1 MNLKDFEVIDG
12 RGLSSDDLFDVL
24 RENGVGVKTIPKE
37 KRQNKPKEKDKMKTF
52 RPDKPLSDYTKED
65 TIVAKRC
72 DIQEIY
78 SDLDLIYDFNRDTMF
93 APNSSFTSR
102 HGAAVHS
109 LYIGHMELVDS
120 DSYKEQMDARK
131 AAFDYVMYN
140 IIPDTVYAKI
150 EETCVAELNEK
161 LRLLAIRENYM
172 GKVVPYSLYSM
183 IKKTDGA
190 ELHEKQQVTADKE
203 YSTELFT
210 HIVGN
215 HHFIDEVHKARTIK
229 EAYDYVMTAGDE
241 EDMKEA
247 QEMMDK
253 YISIFSDDLEKILA
267 YRPHEKREIP
277 MDRRCEAS
285 KQRKL
290 FKQND
295 VVQLVV
301 PNKWTTRRQSYKG
314 EFDVIKF
321 PNGFFIGSDNN
332 RIDLSGYSFNYT
344 ITPVATD
351 GANGGVNILNDGLLK
366 GYDFYYGSLLTLS
379 KSVRNSIGT
388 GWEKDFINGVSIKD
402 LIVGITEYAASK
414 SAEFDVLGEESLNTN
429 VESCTTV
436 KEMCR

>member
-24 RENGVGVKTIPKE
+24 RENGVGVKAVPKRERVAKKE
-37 KRQNKPKEKDKMKTF
+37 KEKEEKTL
-52 RPDKPLSDYTKED
+52 RPQKPLCEYTKED
-65 TIVAKRC
+65 TIVAKWC

-78 SDLDLIYDFNRDTMF
+78 SDLDLIYDFNKDTVFM
-93 APNSSFTSR
+93 PGGSFTSR
-102 HGAAVHS
+102 HGAAVSVLSPIIITELHS
-109 LYIGHMELVDS
+109 LN
-120 DSYKEQMDARK
+120 KEQMEYRQ
-131 AAFDYVMYN
+131 AAFDYIMYN
-140 IIPDTVYAKI
+140 IMPKPMCVKI
-150 EETCVAELNEK
+150 KETSVAELKSEWLK
-161 LRLLAIRENYM
+161 LHGSYM
-172 GKVVPYSLYSM
+172 SEAAKARV
-183 IKKTDGA
+183 GA
-190 ELHEKQQVTADKE
+190 TVKE
-203 YSTELFT
+203 YSTEMFT
-210 HIVGN
+210 YVDGN
-215 HHFIDEVHKARTIK
+215 HYFMDEMLRARTIK

-301 PNKWTTRRQSYKG
+301 PNKWITRRQSYKG